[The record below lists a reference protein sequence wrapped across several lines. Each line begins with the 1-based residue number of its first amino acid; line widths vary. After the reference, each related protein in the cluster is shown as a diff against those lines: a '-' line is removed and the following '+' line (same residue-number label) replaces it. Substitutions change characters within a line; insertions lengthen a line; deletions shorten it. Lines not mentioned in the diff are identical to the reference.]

1 MNFATADKL
10 CILFFADFYIRKIY
24 IYIYIFFLIDIK
36 YFYIWYFD
44 HEYV

>member
-24 IYIYIFFLIDIK
+24 IYIFFLIDIK